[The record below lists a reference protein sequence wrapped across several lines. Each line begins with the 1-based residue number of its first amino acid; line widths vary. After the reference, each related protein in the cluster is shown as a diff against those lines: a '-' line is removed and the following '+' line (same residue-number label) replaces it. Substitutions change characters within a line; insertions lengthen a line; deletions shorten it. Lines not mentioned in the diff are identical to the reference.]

1 MADYSRDFAAL
12 GSENKRESGVGRD
25 RKSEQK
31 TDLKKM
37 VDMLDQSKE
46 KLVFAEQMT
55 QTSQILQDMES
66 SVEE

>member
-12 GSENKRESGVGRD
+12 GSENKRESGVGGD
-25 RKSEQK
+25 IKSEQK
-31 TDLKKM
+31 NDQKKM
-37 VDMLDQSKE
+37 VEVLNQSKE

-55 QTSQILQDMES
+55 QTSQILQDLES